1 MLLRCPRSPSCVL
14 RFVIPQTA
22 ACQAPLCMR
31 FSQQEYWSGLPWPP
45 PDDLPDPVIEPVF
58 LHLLYCRQTPPLS
71 NSGSPVRA
79 LAGLKTPLEW
89 PSVFNSSLM
98 NLNNKHSLLQGANHT
113 IKITITPFKWTSH
126 IDDKPLQI
134 EARDQ

>member
-1 MLLRCPRSPSCVL
+1 MRFIKYLSLAENIRDLPVRRLCCCAVL
-14 RFVIPQTA
+14 SYQVVSYALQSQTV
-22 ACQAPLCMR
+22 ACQAPLSMR

-58 LHLLYCRQTPPLS
+58 LHLLYCRRTPSLS
-71 NSGSPVRA
+71 NWGSPVRA

-98 NLNNKHSLLQGANHT
+98 NLNNAQT
-113 IKITITPFKWTSH
+113 
-126 IDDKPLQI
+126 
-134 EARDQ
+134 